1 MLINILTGILVDM
14 STDTQLI
21 SQLIYRPPRNRYVGR
36 HIDQYI
42 GHLSVDISI
51 NISIKCPSMC
61 QLRVVVQ
68 LSADMLIN
76 RLPTFR
82 QYFTDTLVFGGLW
95 PASQT
100 IYLRLVASA

>member
-1 MLINILTGILVDM
+1 MLINISTGILVDM
-14 STDTQLI
+14 STVTQPI
-21 SQLIYRPPRNRYVGR
+21 SQLIYRPPRDRYVGR

-42 GHLSVDISI
+42 GHLSVDIAT
-51 NISIKCPSMC
+51 NISVKCPSMC
-61 QLRVVVQ
+61 QLRVVVR

-82 QYFTDTLVFGGLW
+82 RYFVDTWVLGGLW

-100 IYLRLVASA
+100 I